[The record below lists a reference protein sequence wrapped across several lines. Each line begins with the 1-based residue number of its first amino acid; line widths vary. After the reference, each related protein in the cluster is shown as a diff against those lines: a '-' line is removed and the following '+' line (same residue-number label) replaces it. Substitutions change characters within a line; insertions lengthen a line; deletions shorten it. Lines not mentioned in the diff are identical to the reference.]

1 MEFPHLSVPRTCP
14 TAGTRKPGGSA
25 PAGPRPTS
33 CPAKPRQEEAGC
45 RHCRRVPGSCSL
57 FIYGGE
63 RWQLVW
69 KQGEHLGAPHAL
81 DLLRPRPGAW
91 LLAGA
96 GHVPRGGGRA
106 LSAPVS
112 PSPPAGVPTRPP
124 AGRAARLRL
133 QQGEGKGSKSPEPG
147 VPAVLDQ
154 DGPHAALPHGQGP
167 LQTPQNR
174 LGWKKSLKIK
184 PSRQPDLPSSRLHV
198 FLGTTSILN
207 TSRGG
212 DSTDP
217 PGSPLQCLPT
227 LPRGNSS

>member
-81 DLLRPRPGAW
+81 DLLRPRPGAR

-96 GHVPRGGGRA
+96 GHVPRGGGKGPERPRLTEPLSGGPDPASCRPSSKAEVAARRRKREQKPRA
-106 LSAPVS
+106 RGACGAAPGWSPCSSAPW
-112 PSPPAGVPTRPP
+112 PGPT
-124 AGRAARLRL
+124 ADTTESFRL
-133 QQGEGKGSKSPEPG
+133 EKEP
-147 VPAVLDQ
+147 
-154 DGPHAALPHGQGP
+154 
-167 LQTPQNR
+167 
-174 LGWKKSLKIK
+174 
-184 PSRQPDLPSSRLHV
+184 
-198 FLGTTSILN
+198 
-207 TSRGG
+207 
-212 DSTDP
+212 
-217 PGSPLQCLPT
+217 
-227 LPRGNSS
+227 